1 MHKILDEKNTTT
13 LFNEADASDFFESLS
28 KASTWQRCYAKEI
41 SAVGISPNPIM
52 MDVIRTQSDI
62 HSSVSDESIAEN
74 METLSLGL
82 RVPVENHYE
91 TYPLGETAFSTLAD
105 RAGYG
110 KNSPAIMTLKKKNG
124 RSPMDEDQR
133 ATVLNYGLKSSEDRV
148 WVLIRD
154 EKVRATLS
162 GDDSDYNPIDF
173 TELMGTLKEG
183 LRTEFKNVYF
193 GGATADHYY
202 STCLYLIQDTN
213 LKNSIVDAFSAGCID
228 VTDYTPSIRLITSDV
243 GICGVNIYPYL
254 KSGTRTF
261 MLGRPLTLTHRY
273 GNALEDFKE
282 NVEKCFSLFK
292 ETAEKISAMADISIR
307 HPSGCLQK
315 TAKACGL
322 TKKIAIEEA
331 VVFEKMYGSSATQLD
346 VYWELQDIF
355 EKMETDKLSESR
367 KIFLQEN
374 ITRLCFCNIADY
386 DIPYTW
392 E

>member
-1 MHKILDEKNTTT
+1 MHKILDERQTTT
-13 LFNEADASDFFESLS
+13 LFNEADATDFFEALS
-28 KASTWQRCYAKEI
+28 NASVWRRCYTKEI
-41 SAVGISPNPIM
+41 AAVGISPNPIM
-52 MDVIRTQSDI
+52 VDEVRTQSDI
-62 HSSVSDESIAEN
+62 HSSVSDESITEN

-82 RVPVENHYE
+82 KVPFDTHYE
-91 TYPLGETAFSTLAD
+91 TYPLGETAFPTLAD

-110 KNSPAIMTLKKKNG
+110 KSSPAIMTLKRKNG

-133 ATVLNYGLKSSEDRV
+133 ATVLNYGLQSSEDKV

-162 GDDSDYNPIDF
+162 GDESDYNPIDF
-173 TELMGTLKEG
+173 TELMASLKTG
-183 LRTEFKNVYF
+183 LRTEFTNVYF

-202 STCLYLIQDTN
+202 STCIYLIKDRE
-213 LKNSIVDAFSAGCID
+213 LIDSIVNAFSAGCID
-228 VTDYTPSIRLITSDV
+228 VSDYTPSIRLITSDV

-254 KSGTRTF
+254 KSATRTF

-273 GNALEDFKE
+273 GNALEDFEE
-282 NVEKCFSLFK
+282 NVSKCFSLFK
-292 ETAEKISAMADISIR
+292 ETAERLNAMANISIR

-315 TAKACGL
+315 VAKACGL

-331 VVFEKMYGSSATQLD
+331 VIFEKMYGSTATQLD
-346 VYWELQDIF
+346 VYWELQEIY

-374 ITRLCFCNIADY
+374 ITRICFSNIADY
-386 DIPYTW
+386 DIPYVW